1 MTTITELKDMLDILN
16 IDTLNQLNTSIIHE
30 EPYSWG
36 RTPLLKYAPEA
47 LADYADAIY
56 QHVIAPLDPDTATD
70 DDLNLYVAQY
80 LTFYEQAETAFT
92 SASVDLAHRLLT
104 ISRTPI
110 KPELPPNFIDEGDN
124 VYNLIADY
132 FDGKSYDLYPHFSN
146 FLYSYLSPLRRA
158 DLIAHD
164 QRLIDLVKDADKL
177 IAPYNAALDA
187 FIRRELRRL
196 HAVVK
201 DRIRYTKLKPADIEF
216 LKLNKH
222 RIPADD
228 WQSIN
233 QAINTRSL
241 SASTLKMVKHTL
253 QDLKTAPP
261 AKSTP
266 PAKPAMSLSAY
277 LPHFMDSLEVAY
289 AKLMAKRA
297 NAYANGI
304 QPIDD
309 IIAGYHAS
317 QHAVTQGINIDDIEA
332 AQAKGREFFSNFANF
347 RPVLSACLQID
358 LYNLSVD
365 SIFTP
370 DILSHNVVQGILAFT
385 AKLRPHAK
393 YRSLTLMYDRLAE
406 ELYSSIS
413 KHTCG
418 FADALPLPDIAPLSD
433 DVIAITPKAPRIAPD
448 SKPLRF
454 DLTQP
459 IQDILSTLGADVV
472 TTDTVVL
479 SAPLDPSNLMT
490 VDDPTLKNI
499 ACRLTGMDSAPY
511 LLDGG
516 LLIYNPK
523 TDQYLKVLPTI
534 REDGYADYVFT
545 AYNIKALK
553 DRLNGLQSLL
563 SADPRY
569 RSSLSP
575 CITHIPQG
583 DPVARQKAIKDMQ
596 ELADI
601 LLAQVNDLYKYD
613 ADDYDG
619 DTDYVVTKR
628 TIRQIVQTPYYRLF
642 YLSAHRLAAYVYYPK
657 DYSTYIAAKPTDPI
671 TGKPLVYHVHHKD
684 GCRSN
689 NRPENLEIVPK
700 QTNDTRRST
709 SRPVIYKGIRY
720 DYLKVYCEDTNAGAY
735 DKLTSRLASLSTTTP
750 VIYNGRVYT
759 IDVAGI
765 IAVTDDANIPVI
777 TYKDSVYA
785 TPKAFADAQKLPYK
799 SLHNVL
805 SKARKEGKDRFVY
818 KQYNFYLDNNGYI
831 VAVSK

>member
-1 MTTITELKDMLDILN
+1 MVTITELKDMLDLLS
-16 IDTLNQLNTSIIHE
+16 IDTLDTINRKIVVE

-36 RTPLLKYAPEA
+36 RLPLLRYAPEA
-47 LADYADAIY
+47 LADYADTIY
-56 QHVIAPLDPDTATD
+56 RHVIAPLDTDTATD
-70 DDLNLYVAQY
+70 DGLNQYIAQY
-80 LTFYEQAETAFT
+80 LDHYEQAETAFA
-92 SASVDLAHRLLT
+92 SASVDLAHRLLN

-110 KPELPPNFIDEGDN
+110 KPELPPNIIDEGDN
-124 VYNLIADY
+124 IYDLIADY
-132 FDGKSYDLYPHFSN
+132 FAGNSCNLYPHFHN
-146 FLYSYLSPLRRA
+146 FIYSYLSPLRRA
-158 DLIAHD
+158 NLIAHD
-164 QRLIDLVKDADKL
+164 QRLIDLVAEADEL

-187 FIRRELRRL
+187 FIWRELRQLRTQ
-196 HAVVK
+196 VT
-201 DRIRYTKLKPADIEF
+201 DRIRYIKLPPADIDT
-216 LKLNKH
+216 LNLNKH

-228 WQSIN
+228 WQAIN
-233 QAINTRSL
+233 QVINTRSL

-370 DILSHNVVQGILAFT
+370 DALAHGVIQGILAFT
-385 AKLRPHAK
+385 TKLRPQFKA
-393 YRSLTLMYDRLAE
+393 RSLVLMYDRLAE

-413 KHTCG
+413 RHTCG
-418 FADALPLPDIAPLSD
+418 FADALPLPDVAPLSD
-433 DVIAITPKAPRIAPD
+433 DVIAITPKAPRIVPD

-596 ELADI
+596 EWADLI
-601 LLAQVNDLYKYD
+601 LSQVNDLYKYD
-613 ADDYDG
+613 DDI
-619 DTDYVVTKR
+619 KIA
-628 TIRQIVQTPYYRLF
+628 IRQIVQTHYYKSF
-642 YLSAHRLAAYVYYPK
+642 YLSVHRLAAYVYYPK
-657 DYSTYIAAKPTDPI
+657 EYSAYIIAQPTDPVM
-671 TGKPLVYHVHHKD
+671 GKPLVYHVHHKD

-689 NRPENLEIVPK
+689 NCPENLEIVPK
-700 QTNDTRRST
+700 QTNDTARST
-709 SRPVIYKGIRY
+709 SRPVIYRGVRY
-720 DYLKVYCEDTNAGAY
+720 DTLTSYSEATRAGAY
-735 DKLTSRLASLSTTTP
+735 DKLTSRLASLSPTASVT
-750 VIYNGRVYT
+750 YNGRVYT
-759 IDVAGI
+759 IDAAGI
-765 IAVTDDANIPVI
+765 IAVTDDADAPTITYNGNVYTTLKDFADATGFSHAALRQALSRARRQGKPAI
-777 TYKDSVYA
+777 TYKGIDIHIAPDGSITV
-785 TPKAFADAQKLPYK
+785 
-799 SLHNVL
+799 
-805 SKARKEGKDRFVY
+805 
-818 KQYNFYLDNNGYI
+818 NN
-831 VAVSK
+831 

>member
-1 MTTITELKDMLDILN
+1 MVTITELKDMLDLLS
-16 IDTLNQLNTSIIHE
+16 IDTLDTINRKIVVE

-56 QHVIAPLDPDTATD
+56 RHVIAPLDPDTATD

-80 LTFYEQAETAFT
+80 LTFYEQAETAFA

-110 KPELPPNFIDEGDN
+110 KPVLPPNHIDEGDN
-124 VYNLIADY
+124 VYDLISDY
-132 FDGKSYDLYPHFSN
+132 FAGNSYDLYPHFHN

-164 QRLIDLVKDADKL
+164 QRLIDLVAEADEL

-187 FIRRELRRL
+187 FIGRELRRL
-196 HAVVK
+196 QSVVK
-201 DRIRYTKLKPADIEF
+201 DRIRYTKLKPEDIDT

-228 WQSIN
+228 WQAIN
-233 QAINTRSL
+233 QAISTGSL
-241 SASTLKMVKHTL
+241 STSTHKIIKRTL

-261 AKSTP
+261 APKTAPIAKSVMP
-266 PAKPAMSLSAY
+266 LSAY
-277 LPHFMDSLEVAY
+277 ATHFTDSLEAAY

-297 NAYANGI
+297 NAYANGVD
-304 QPIDD
+304 PIDD
-309 IIAGYHAS
+309 IKAGLLAS
-317 QHAVTQGINIDDIEA
+317 QRAVTQGIDLSGIEET
-332 AQAKGREFFSNFANF
+332 QAKGREFFSNFANF

-358 LYNLSVD
+358 LYNLDVN
-365 SIFTP
+365 TVLPP
-370 DILSHNVVQGILAFT
+370 DTLSHSVVQGILAFT
-385 AKLRPHAK
+385 AKLRPQFKH
-393 YRSLTLMYDRLAE
+393 RSLVILYDQLAE

-413 KHTCG
+413 RHTCG
-418 FADALPLPDIAPLSD
+418 FADALPLPAIAPLSD
-433 DVIAITPKAPRIAPD
+433 DAIANAPKAPRITD
-448 SKPLRF
+448 SKPLPF

-459 IQDILSTLGADVV
+459 IQVAINNLGADVIV
-472 TTDTVVL
+472 ADTEVL

-534 REDGYADYVFT
+534 RADGYADYIFT
-545 AYNIKALK
+545 AYNTKALK
-553 DRLNGLQSLL
+553 DRISTLQCVL

-569 RSSLSP
+569 RSSLPP
-575 CITHIPQG
+575 CITQLPQG
-583 DPVARQKAIKDMQ
+583 DPVARQKAIKDLQ

-628 TIRQIVQTPYYRLF
+628 TIRQIVQTPYYAKF
-642 YLSAHRLAAYVYYPK
+642 YLSAHRLSAYAYYPR
-657 DYSTYIAAKPTDPI
+657 DYSAYITTKPTDPV

-689 NRPENLEIVPK
+689 NCPENLEIVPK
-700 QTNDTRRST
+700 STNDTARST
-709 SRPVIYKGIRY
+709 SRPVIYRGVRY
-720 DYLKVYCEDTNAGAY
+720 DTIKDYSEATRAGAY
-735 DKLTSRLASLSTTTP
+735 DKLTSRLASLSPTASVT
-750 VIYNGRVYT
+750 YNGRVYT
-759 IDVAGI
+759 IDAAGI
-765 IAVTDDANIPVI
+765 IAVTDDADAPTITYNGNVYTTLKDFADATGFSHAALRQALSRARRQGKPAI
-777 TYKDSVYA
+777 TYKGIDIHIAPDGSITV
-785 TPKAFADAQKLPYK
+785 
-799 SLHNVL
+799 
-805 SKARKEGKDRFVY
+805 
-818 KQYNFYLDNNGYI
+818 NN
-831 VAVSK
+831 

>member
-36 RTPLLKYAPEA
+36 RTPLLRYAPEA

-56 QHVIAPLDPDTATD
+56 RHVIAPLDPDTATD
-70 DDLNLYVAQY
+70 DDLNQYIAQY
-80 LTFYEQAETAFT
+80 LTFYEQAETAFNA
-92 SASVDLAHRLLT
+92 ASVDLAHRLLN

-110 KPELPPNFIDEGDN
+110 KPELPPNIIDEGDN
-124 VYNLIADY
+124 IYDLIADY
-132 FDGKSYDLYPHFSN
+132 FAGNSYDLYPHFHN
-146 FLYSYLSPLRRA
+146 FLYSFLSPLRRP

-164 QRLIDLVKDADKL
+164 KRLIDLVAEADEL

-187 FIRRELRRL
+187 FIGRELRRL
-196 HAVVK
+196 QSVVK
-201 DRIRYTKLKPADIEF
+201 DRIRYTKLKPEDIDT
-216 LKLNKH
+216 LKRNHH
-222 RIPADD
+222 RIPTDD

-233 QAINTRSL
+233 QAINTQSL
-241 SASTLKMVKHTL
+241 SASILKLIKRTL
-253 QDLKTAPP
+253 QELKTAPP
-261 AKSTP
+261 AKPAPT
-266 PAKPAMSLSAY
+266 AKPAMSLSAY
-277 LPHFMDSLEVAY
+277 TTHFLDCLESAY
-289 AKLMAKRA
+289 TKLMAKRA
-297 NAYANGI
+297 NAYANGVT
-304 QPIDD
+304 PLDD
-309 IIAGYHAS
+309 IIAGYHES
-317 QHAVTQGINIDDIEA
+317 QRAINQGIDLSGIED
-332 AQAKGREFFSNFANF
+332 AQAKGREFFSHFSNLRAI
-347 RPVLSACLQID
+347 LTTCLQID
-358 LYNLSVD
+358 LYTLSVD
-365 SIFTP
+365 SVFTP
-370 DILSHNVVQGILAFT
+370 DALAHGVIQGILAFT
-385 AKLRPHAK
+385 AKLRPQFKA
-393 YRSLTLMYDRLAE
+393 RSLVLMYDRLAE

-413 KHTCG
+413 RHTCG

-433 DVIAITPKAPRIAPD
+433 DAVANAPKAPRITD
-448 SKPLRF
+448 SKPLPF

-689 NRPENLEIVPK
+689 NCPENLEIVPK

-765 IAVTDDANIPVI
+765 IAVTDDESIPVI

-785 TPKAFADAQKLPYK
+785 NPKAFADAHKLPYK
-799 SLHNVL
+799 SLHNAL
-805 SKARKEGKDRFVY
+805 SKARKEGKVRFMY
-818 KQYNFYLDNNGYI
+818 KQYNFHLDNNGYI